1 MRRYF
6 EDLSRVPALWV
17 VASIGGVA
25 SFALAQ
31 PLFDLLGRNP
41 EFFIA
46 RRFPAGDIVLL
57 AVALVLLP
65 VLLAI
70 PPLVARRFSRAAA
83 GAIHAV
89 VFGALVGVVAAT
101 VLVILGLS
109 SWPPAVFFTAVAIL
123 GVAASWLFV
132 RFSPV
137 RTGFVYLGFAPL
149 VFAVWFLYF
158 TSVAQLVRASSAE
171 LPEAGAIANPV
182 PVVMVVFDEFP
193 EASIMHADG
202 TLDSDHYP
210 NFARLAADG
219 VWYRNAVGVR
229 QQTEEALPSIMT
241 GHGVS
246 LGSIPTLADHPFNIF
261 TLLSEGYDVKAVESV
276 TDMCPPFV
284 CSNTSRPLKPLA
296 ERWSAVTSDL
306 EVVYGHLTLPKA
318 MSDALPAID
327 QTWGGFDQPTAE
339 QFDIIERFLNQV
351 DDDRRKEVGRFVATF
366 DDLGDKPPL
375 RFAHFLYPHHPWDL
389 TADGK
394 VHGAPTPPGRYT
406 VGWGPDDY
414 LVAQGWQR
422 HLIQTQWADH
432 MLGSVLDKVKQT
444 GIYDQALILV
454 VADHGITIHPNTEHQ
469 RVITPETIG
478 SVASVPMF
486 VKYPSSLSGAPSGV
500 IDDLHAET
508 TDLLPTIAD
517 VVGVNVPWKMDGVS
531 LLDTEARADRSSSVM
546 LGSKGP
552 VTIPNDE
559 TRVEAVAAEKES
571 WFPDGEPYALAP
583 RGWEGLLG
591 LNHVSGSDDPD
602 VRISVAQ
609 ASALAA
615 YTPGD
620 DRVPSYLSGSIVVPG
635 NATGQEI
642 LAVTVDGTVAAVTR
656 TFGPQGSSASW
667 EAMIDPHLL
676 DSGHA
681 QVEVWQV
688 TGSLESPAFIS

>member
-6 EDLSRVPALWV
+6 EDLGRVPALWV

-57 AVALVLLP
+57 AAGLILLP

-70 PPLVARRFSRAAA
+70 PPLVLRRFSRVMA
-83 GAIHAV
+83 GATHAV
-89 VFGALVGVVAAT
+89 IFGALVGVVAAT
-101 VLVILGLS
+101 VLVIVGLS
-109 SWPPAVFFTAVAIL
+109 SWPPVVFFIAAAIL
-123 GVAASWLFV
+123 GAVVSWLFV

-137 RTGFVYLGFAPL
+137 RTGFVYLGLAPL

-171 LPEAGAIANPV
+171 LPEAGTIANPV

-202 TLDSDHYP
+202 TLDSSHYP

-241 GHGVS
+241 GTGVS

-261 TLLSEGYDVKAVESV
+261 TLLSDGYDVKAVESV
-276 TDMCPPFV
+276 TDMCPPYV
-284 CSNTSRPLKPLA
+284 CSNTSRPLQPVG

-306 EVVYGHLTLPKA
+306 EVVYGHLTLPKS
-318 MSDALPAID
+318 MSDSLPAID

-339 QFDIIERFLNQV
+339 QFDIIERFLDQV
-351 DDDRRKEVGRFVATF
+351 DDDRRKEVDRFVGTF

-394 VHGAPTPPGRYT
+394 VHGAPRPPGRLS

-432 MLGSVLDKVKQT
+432 MLGSVLDKVKAT
-444 GIYDQALILV
+444 GLYDQALILV
-454 VADHGITIHPNTEHQ
+454 LADHGITIHPNTEHQ
-469 RVITPETIG
+469 RVITPDTIG
-478 SVASVPMF
+478 SIASVPMF
-486 VKYPSSLSGAPSGV
+486 VKYPSSLRGAPAGV
-500 IDDLHAET
+500 IDDLRAET

-531 LLDTEARADRSSSVM
+531 LLDTDARANRTASVM

-591 LNHVSGSDDPD
+591 RSGLSGLDDPE
-602 VRISVAQ
+602 VRISLAQ
-609 ASALAA
+609 ASAIAA

-620 DRVPSYLSGSIVVPG
+620 DHVPSYLSGAIVVPG
-635 NATGQEI
+635 EATGQEI

-656 TFGPQGSSASW
+656 TYDPQGSSASW

-676 DSGHA
+676 DSGQA
-681 QVEVWQV
+681 RVEVWQV
-688 TGSLESPAFIS
+688 TGSPESPGLTR